1 MDIRPGMAFVD
12 PTESSESIFITCAP
26 PITDGRINGDGQRE
40 VTWLQVESVVPE
52 FQAKMPAGTWF
63 KGLPEEV
70 VSQGWVK
77 LG

>member
-1 MDIRPGMAFVD
+1 MAFVD
-12 PTESSESIFITCAP
+12 PTESSESIIITCASAS
-26 PITDGRINGDGQRE
+26 TEGRADGNGQRE
-40 VTWLQVESVVPE
+40 VTWLQVGSVVPE
-52 FQAKMPAGTWF
+52 FQAKMSAGTWF